1 MSAAKAL
8 APAAGTLGDDA
19 YPRATLAWY
28 LLGVL
33 VIANVLSFVD
43 RQILG
48 LLVQPIRRDLG
59 ISDTEISLLQGFA
72 FSILYSFLGLPLG
85 RYADRANRRN
95 LIIAGIAIWSLMTMA
110 CGLAQTYGQ
119 LFAARVGVG
128 IGEATLAPAAFSM
141 ICDAFRRER
150 RGTALGVYSSAI
162 FLGIGVSVFL
172 GGVVLS
178 LIRGAVEVE
187 LPLFGLVRSWQA
199 AFICVGAPGFIV
211 ALLMLTVREPAR
223 HGSPREAP
231 PISQAIGYLRHN
243 RRAFALQLLGYS
255 LIALAAYGLG
265 SWVPTFF
272 IRTHQWSAA
281 QAGISYGLAL
291 ALAGTCGGILG
302 GILGDRW
309 RNAGRADARLMLS
322 IIAALVWMPFI
333 LGGLFASEPWTA
345 LILLGIAS
353 GFSSMVNGLGPTT
366 VQDIVPDWLRG
377 QATAIYFFVINLL
390 GLGIGPTAV
399 ALVTDRVFGNDLALR
414 ESMACVAIPAIL
426 VGIGLLLAAR
436 SPYKNTTAALAAPAT
451 PGA

>member
-8 APAAGTLGDDA
+8 APAAGALGDDA

-72 FSILYSFLGLPLG
+72 FSILYSVLGLPLG

-95 LIIAGIAIWSLMTMA
+95 LIVVGITIWSLMTMA

-162 FLGIGVSVFL
+162 FMGIGVSVFL
-172 GGVVLS
+172 GGIVLAM
-178 LIRGAVEVE
+178 IRSSTEVE

-199 AFICVGAPGFIV
+199 AFICVGAPGFLV

-223 HGSPREAP
+223 HGSLSAP
-231 PISQAIGYLRHN
+231 PPVGEAIGYLKQN
-243 RRAFALQLLGYS
+243 RRAFVLQLLGYS

-265 SWVPTFF
+265 SWVPTYF
-272 IRTHQWSAA
+272 IRIHGWSAA

-291 ALAGTCGGILG
+291 TVAGTLGGILG
-302 GILGDRW
+302 GVVGDRW
-309 RNAGRADARLMLS
+309 RNAGRTDARLMLS
-322 IIAALVWMPFI
+322 IGAAVVWMPFI
-333 LGGLFASEPWTA
+333 VGGLFVGDAWTG
-345 LILLGIAS
+345 LVLLGIAS
-353 GFSSMVNGLGPTT
+353 GFSSLVNGLGPTT

-390 GLGIGPTAV
+390 GLGVGPTAV
-399 ALVTDRVFGNDLALR
+399 ALVTDKVFGNDMALNQ
-414 ESMACVAIPAIL
+414 SMAFVSIPAIL
-426 VGIGLLLAAR
+426 LGIGLLLAAR
-436 SPYKNTTAALAAPAT
+436 APYRKTTADLAVSPA
-451 PGA
+451 

>member
-1 MSAAKAL
+1 MTCAASVPSPHAY
-8 APAAGTLGDDA
+8 PAA
-19 YPRATLAWY
+19 RVAWY

-33 VIANVLSFVD
+33 VVANVLSFVD

-72 FSILYSFLGLPLG
+72 FSILYSVLGLPLG

-95 LIIAGIAIWSLMTMA
+95 LIIVGIALWSMMTMA

-119 LFAARVGVG
+119 LFAARIGVG

-141 ICDAFRRER
+141 ICDAFRREK

-162 FLGIGVSVFL
+162 FMGIGVSVLL
-172 GGVVLS
+172 GGIVLA
-178 LIRGAVEVE
+178 LIRSSTEVE

-199 AFICVGAPGFIV
+199 AFICVGAPGFLV

-223 HGSPREAP
+223 QVQLSAP
-231 PISQAIGYLRHN
+231 PPVSAAIDYLKQN
-243 RRAFALQLLGYS
+243 RRAFVLQLLGYS
-255 LIALAAYGLG
+255 LIAMAAYGLG
-265 SWVPTFF
+265 SWVPTYF
-272 IRTHQWSAA
+272 IRIHGWSAA

-291 ALAGTCGGILG
+291 TVAGTLGGILG

-309 RNAGRADARLMLS
+309 RNAGRSDARLLLS
-322 IIAALVWMPFI
+322 IGAAALWMPFI
-333 LGGLFASEPWTA
+333 VGGLFVGDGGTA
-345 LILLGIAS
+345 LVLLGIAS
-353 GFSSMVNGLGPTT
+353 GFSSLVNGLGPTT

-377 QATAIYFFVINLL
+377 QATAIFFFVINLL
-390 GLGIGPTAV
+390 GLGVGPTAV
-399 ALVTDRVFGNDLALR
+399 ALVTDKVLGSDQALHQ
-414 ESMACVAIPAIL
+414 SMAYVAIPAIL
-426 VGIGLLLAAR
+426 LGIALLWAAR
-436 SPYKNTTAALAAPAT
+436 APYRKTTAALAVSPS